1 MGREKQKGL
10 KSQLGTAWDQ
20 IPFLVLF
27 LLKTSII
34 SSLCSI
40 NFQSALSNLVVG
52 GELRDGL
59 DRKNP
64 KKMIIFFLI
73 SIFKTSCHPH
83 NQAEL
88 CNPFLWGF
96 SQVFGLCYVSMT
108 FYSFFCSHISGL
120 RAGVVHFQDAHIDWQ
135 RAPKYCAAH
144 RAFSAARVPTQ
155 SSGVFEISIIY
166 VIMLW
171 VNADWH

>member
-59 DRKNP
+59 DKKNP
-64 KKMIIFFLI
+64 KKMIIFF
-73 SIFKTSCHPH
+73 
-83 NQAEL
+83 
-88 CNPFLWGF
+88 
-96 SQVFGLCYVSMT
+96 
-108 FYSFFCSHISGL
+108 
-120 RAGVVHFQDAHIDWQ
+120 
-135 RAPKYCAAH
+135 
-144 RAFSAARVPTQ
+144 
-155 SSGVFEISIIY
+155 
-166 VIMLW
+166 
-171 VNADWH
+171 